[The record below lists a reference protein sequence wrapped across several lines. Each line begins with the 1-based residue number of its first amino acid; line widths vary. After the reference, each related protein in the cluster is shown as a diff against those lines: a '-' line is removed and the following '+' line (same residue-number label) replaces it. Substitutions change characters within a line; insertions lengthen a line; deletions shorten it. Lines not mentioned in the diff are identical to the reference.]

1 MKKRGFLSLI
11 SLILA
16 VAMMITALSS
26 CSADNSSLILCNVK
40 LDTSNASRSFDVTRS
55 TLLTNDNMYYKAVY
69 YGNDSACYG
78 NTDDYIKYTK
88 TDGILL
94 SQGYW
99 EILCQWIDKTGI
111 IATGSTGKIFV
122 NLNTTSL
129 YVYLGDGYTG
139 NVQLE
144 YIVYPSND
152 YKKPYIEATITGID
166 DPNYSFDKPNALT
179 GDTFILTEVTAMP
192 KGKYLFTVN
201 IFDNSS
207 DKNLLFTDLLGFVVR
222 SGITTTVNG
231 VLKDLPQKAGT
242 SDSTYMEDYYSD
254 KSNTTINT
262 GTTIDAGSGKG
273 QTALNGSDVIKD
285 NTVYEINGDNGSTSM
300 DLGHTTNNDNQS
312 NRITVDASETK
323 PINFGINLA
332 GKDVIVTTGNGDWT
346 TENTTVVQLNEYS
359 TMNIYNYVNGG
370 APEATWGKS
379 DESYKRRY
387 HANVA
392 LNGGTLNV
400 IGPSNDNKISNG
412 PVIFQ
417 GPRNLDSNTFPTGG
431 NGKTKKQGSINVY
444 SSGGNIVLDGNVT
457 LSGHTGI
464 SSWDA
469 SEEANSTLTGRSN
482 TSIQLKN
489 GAKIKSI
496 GDYSYYRGVLSGFQY
511 CDYKDIA
518 YGIKLVG
525 SETTNDSH
533 IDIVLDN
540 ASIITSNVDNTNDTD
555 EAGIDISN
563 FNGDISIV
571 LKNHSIIDTH
581 GSVIRLSNC
590 TGNVT
595 VIIDDTVQFTNQ
607 AILIELKNT
616 KITLVKDGKSS
627 EYSET
632 IKK

>member
-222 SGITTTVNG
+222 SGIKTTVNG
-231 VLKDLPQKAGT
+231 VLKDLPQKTGT
-242 SDSTYMEDYYSD
+242 TDSTYMEDYYSD

-262 GTTIDAGSGKG
+262 GTTINAGSGNG

-300 DLGHTTNNDNQS
+300 NLGHTDKNNNQS
-312 NRITVDASETK
+312 NRITVSSTNNK
-323 PINFGINLA
+323 PVNFGINLA
-332 GKDVIVTTGNGDWT
+332 GNNVVVTTKTLDI
-346 TENTTVVQLNEYS
+346 TENTTIVELKPNV
-359 TMNIYNYVNGG
+359 TMNVYNYVKDGG
-370 APEATWGKS
+370 DENAEAATWGLS
-379 DESYKRRY
+379 ADRYKRRY

-400 IGPSNDNKISNG
+400 IGPSNDNNISNE
-412 PVIFQ
+412 PIIFQ
-417 GPRNLDSNTFPTGG
+417 GPLCTDSDESTTAG
-431 NGKTKKQGSINVY
+431 NGKTAKQGSINIY
-444 SSGGNIVLDGNVT
+444 SGGNVVLDGDVT
-457 LSGHTGI
+457 VVGHTGI
-464 SSWDA
+464 SSWES
-469 SEEANSTLTGRSN
+469 SESSSSTLTKDSN
-482 TSIQLKN
+482 TSIILKN
-489 GAKIKSI
+489 GARIVSE
-496 GDYSYYRGVLSGFQY
+496 GDNTSEYVFPLGTYRY
-511 CDYKDIA
+511 PDTA
-518 YGIKLVG
+518 YGIKLIG
-525 SETTNDSH
+525 TSSETNSH

-540 ASIITSNVDNTNDTD
+540 SSIKTSNEDIANDTK

-563 FNGDISIV
+563 YKGDITIV
-571 LKNHSIIDTH
+571 LKNGACIDTH
-581 GSVIRLSNC
+581 GSAIRLTNC
-590 TGNVT
+590 TGKIT

-616 KITLVKDGKSS
+616 IITLVKDGKSS

>member
-78 NTDDYIKYTK
+78 NTDGYIKYTK

-262 GTTIDAGSGKG
+262 GTTINAGSGNG

-300 DLGHTTNNDNQS
+300 NLGHTDKNNNQS
-312 NRITVDASETK
+312 NRITVSSTHNK
-323 PINFGINLA
+323 PVNF
-332 GKDVIVTTGNGDWT
+332 
-346 TENTTVVQLNEYS
+346 
-359 TMNIYNYVNGG
+359 
-370 APEATWGKS
+370 
-379 DESYKRRY
+379 
-387 HANVA
+387 
-392 LNGGTLNV
+392 
-400 IGPSNDNKISNG
+400 
-412 PVIFQ
+412 
-417 GPRNLDSNTFPTGG
+417 
-431 NGKTKKQGSINVY
+431 
-444 SSGGNIVLDGNVT
+444 
-457 LSGHTGI
+457 
-464 SSWDA
+464 
-469 SEEANSTLTGRSN
+469 
-482 TSIQLKN
+482 
-489 GAKIKSI
+489 
-496 GDYSYYRGVLSGFQY
+496 
-511 CDYKDIA
+511 
-518 YGIKLVG
+518 
-525 SETTNDSH
+525 
-533 IDIVLDN
+533 
-540 ASIITSNVDNTNDTD
+540 
-555 EAGIDISN
+555 
-563 FNGDISIV
+563 
-571 LKNHSIIDTH
+571 
-581 GSVIRLSNC
+581 RL
-590 TGNVT
+590 
-595 VIIDDTVQFTNQ
+595 
-607 AILIELKNT
+607 
-616 KITLVKDGKSS
+616 
-627 EYSET
+627 
-632 IKK
+632 